1 MLIELFALGT
11 VCVGLVRAVRHITST
26 NKTQPSAC
34 PNVVAHKVHHNLVY
48 LEDKTNTKRFLV
60 TCETADLMP
69 AINPK
74 YYNLSG
80 SKCTV
85 YVSHEYKWSGKL
97 KNNQFDG
104 PWKLHNFVTKQC
116 IICLQMRGSF
126 ALFDG
131 FHLHSNAVGQP
142 CLLLQSGGE
151 RIEGTLNAD
160 WEFVPT
166 STKQCTPSSSPPI
179 EWETQ
184 SV

>member
-11 VCVGLVRAVRHITST
+11 VCAGLVGASRHMTANNT
-26 NKTQPSAC
+26 RPSSH
-34 PNVVAHKVHHNLVY
+34 PNVVAHKVHHNLVH
-48 LEDKTNTKRFLV
+48 LEDKTNTGRFSV

-69 AINPK
+69 AVNPK

-85 YVSHEYKWSGKL
+85 NVSREYKWSGKL
-97 KNNQFDG
+97 KNNQFVG
-104 PWKLHNFVTKQC
+104 PWKLHNFVTKQR

-151 RIEGTLNAD
+151 RIEGTLNTD

-166 STKQCTPSSSPPI
+166 STHPLTPPSSQQI
-179 EWETQ
+179 EWESQ